1 MSTNAT
7 TTATQPY
14 ARAAEPSAVAY
25 ALWDN
30 LGRVVKGK
38 NDPIRLAVV
47 ALLSGGHLLVEDV
60 PGVGKTLL
68 AKSLARSMGAST
80 ARVQGTHDLMPS
92 ELTGVSV
99 HHPHSGEWHFHPGA
113 LFANVVVVDE
123 LNRCTPRTQA
133 ALLEAM
139 EERQVSVDGTT
150 RPLPDPFFVV
160 ATQNPHEHAGTFP
173 LVEGQRDRF
182 ALVTTMGYP
191 DRASE
196 KGLLLGRG
204 GVPGLDDLT
213 AVTTAAGVSA
223 AIAATSELHVAGAVA
238 DYVLELIAATR
249 THPEVVLGAS
259 TRAAMWVVRAAKA
272 HAVLC
277 GRDYVSPADVQAV
290 AAPALAHRLLL
301 VGGPD
306 AAVAAALVGRIV
318 EQVPVPRE

>member
-1 MSTNAT
+1 MSTTAGS
-7 TTATQPY
+7 TATIANAQGGD
-14 ARAAEPSAVAY
+14 RRGVAY
-25 ALWDN
+25 ALWEN

-38 NDPIRLAVV
+38 SDPIRLAVV

-68 AKSLARSMGAST
+68 AKTLAQSMGAST
-80 ARVQGTHDLMPS
+80 SRVQGTHDLMPA

-99 HHPHSGEWHFHPGA
+99 HHPPTGEWRFHPGA

-139 EERQVSVDGTT
+139 EERQVSVDGVT
-150 RPLPDPFFVV
+150 RALPLPFFVV
-160 ATQNPHEHAGTFP
+160 ATQNPHDHAGTFP

-204 GVPGLDDLT
+204 GGPSLRDLA
-213 AVTTAAGVSA
+213 AVTNADAVSA
-223 AIAATSELHVAGAVA
+223 AIAATATLRVAATVA
-238 DYVLELIAATR
+238 DYVLDIASATR
-249 THPEVVLGAS
+249 AHPDVALGAS
-259 TRAAMWVVRAAKA
+259 TRASLWLVRTARA

-290 AAPALAHRLLL
+290 AAPVLAHRLLL
-301 VGGPD
+301 GGGAD
-306 AAVAAALVGRIV
+306 TRAATALVTRIL
-318 EQVPVPRE
+318 EQLPVPSE

>member
-1 MSTNAT
+1 MSTT
-7 TTATQPY
+7 GTGTAASAD
-14 ARAAEPSAVAY
+14 ARAGDQCAVAY

-38 NDPIRLAVV
+38 NDAVRRAVV

-68 AKSLARSMGAST
+68 AKTLAQSMGAST

-99 HHPHSGEWHFHPGA
+99 HHPPTGEWHFHPGA

-139 EERQVSVDGTT
+139 EERQVSVDGVT
-150 RPLPDPFFVV
+150 RTLPEPFFVV

-204 GVPGLDDLT
+204 GVASYADLGP
-213 AVTTAAGVSA
+213 VTTAAGVSA
-223 AIAATSELHVAGAVA
+223 AVAATAGVRLSAALA
-238 DYVLELIAATR
+238 DYVLDITAATR
-249 THPEVVLGAS
+249 QHPDVALGAS
-259 TRAAMWVVRAAKA
+259 TRAAMWLVRTARA

-290 AAPALAHRLLL
+290 SAPVLAHRLLL
-301 VGGPD
+301 AGGPD
-306 AAVAAALVGRIV
+306 TTAAAGLVVRIL
-318 EQVPVPRE
+318 ERLAVPRE